1 MEIKDEERLSM
12 FRCEFDSDMNKR
24 LDNAVKIKELREKVK
39 MSQDDFAR
47 ICFNVN
53 VDKLKFGEDNNCSVL
68 NLTTKELLY
77 FLEFAQRWSE
87 ILKMKIF

>member
-1 MEIKDEERLSM
+1 M
-12 FRCEFDSDMNKR
+12 FTCEFDSDMNKR
-24 LDNAVKIKELREKVK
+24 LDNALKIKELREKVK

-47 ICFNVN
+47 ICFNVD
-53 VDKLKFGEDNNCSVL
+53 VAKLKFWEDNNYSVL
-68 NLTTKELLY
+68 NLTTNELLY

>member
-1 MEIKDEERLSM
+1 M
-12 FRCEFDSDMNKR
+12 FTCEFDSDMNKR
-24 LDNAVKIKELREKVK
+24 LDNALKIKELREKVK

-47 ICFNVN
+47 ICFNVD
-53 VDKLKFGEDNNCSVL
+53 VDKLKFWEENEYSVL
-68 NLTTKELLY
+68 DLTTNELLH

>member
-1 MEIKDEERLSM
+1 M
-12 FRCEFDSDMNKR
+12 FRCDFTSEMNER

-47 ICFNVN
+47 ICFNVD
-53 VDKLKFGEDNNCSVL
+53 VDKLKFWEDSNYSVL
-68 NLTTKELLY
+68 NLTTNELLY
-77 FLEFAQRWSE
+77 FLEFSKCWSE

>member
-1 MEIKDEERLSM
+1 M
-12 FRCEFDSDMNKR
+12 FRCDFTSEMNER

-47 ICFNVN
+47 ICFNVD
-53 VDKLKFGEDNNCSVL
+53 VDKLKFWEDNNYSVL
-68 NLTTKELLY
+68 NLTTNELLY
-77 FLEFAQRWSE
+77 FLEFAKRWSE

>member
-1 MEIKDEERLSM
+1 M

-47 ICFNVN
+47 ICFNVD
-53 VDKLKFGEDNNCSVL
+53 VDKLKFWEENEYSVL
-68 NLTTKELLY
+68 DVTTDELSH
-77 FLEFAQRWSE
+77 FLNFTKRWSD
-87 ILKMKIF
+87 ILKMKVF

>member
-1 MEIKDEERLSM
+1 M
-12 FRCEFDSDMNKR
+12 FTCNFTSEMNER

-47 ICFNVN
+47 ICFNVD
-53 VDKLKFGEDNNCSVL
+53 VDKLKFWEDNNYSVL
-68 NLTTKELLY
+68 NLTVDELSH
-77 FLEFAQRWSE
+77 FLGFAKRWSE

>member
-1 MEIKDEERLSM
+1 M
-12 FRCEFDSDMNKR
+12 FRCDFTSEMNER

-47 ICFNVN
+47 ICFNVD
-53 VDKLKFGEDNNCSVL
+53 VDKLKFWEENNYSVL
-68 NLTTKELLY
+68 NLTIDELSH
-77 FLEFAQRWSE
+77 FLEFAKRWSE